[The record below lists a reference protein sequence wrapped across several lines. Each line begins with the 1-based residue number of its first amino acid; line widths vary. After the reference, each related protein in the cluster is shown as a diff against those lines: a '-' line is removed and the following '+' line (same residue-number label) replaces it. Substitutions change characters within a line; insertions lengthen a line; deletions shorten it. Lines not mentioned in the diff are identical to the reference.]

1 MSHVSDLRLEDLPDV
16 EPYMINKLKRA
27 GIQSVLDLA
36 VTTPI
41 ELAGGGDYINDA
53 NSVITA
59 DIETISQ
66 LVGKAKKALIDSGAL
81 TKEFCTAEEVL
92 ERRNSLVRFTT
103 GSVKLDSF
111 LKGGIESQA
120 MTEIAGEFGSGK
132 SQLCHTLCVTA
143 VNNTIKEKKG
153 RRAGDFDRNND
164 NNIIFIDTENTFR
177 PERIHQIAEGRG
189 FEPEE
194 TMKRVFVCKIYNSAH
209 LEAIIKNLGKSI
221 EQYKAKLVIIDSIIS
236 LHRAEFPGRETL
248 AERQQRLNVM
258 LHRLIRL
265 AEIYNV
271 AVVLTNQVQ
280 SQPDSF
286 FGGGSDPTRAAGGN
300 IMGHAST
307 YRIFLRK
314 AGRDRIAIMLDSPHH
329 AYGQT
334 RFTISEKGVQ
344 DIEEEKERTE
354 NNGGNKYSESGW

>member
-16 EPYMINKLKRA
+16 EPYMISKLKRA

-36 VTTPI
+36 VSIPI
-41 ELAGGGDYINDA
+41 ELAGGGDYINDD
-53 NSVITA
+53 NSAITS

-66 LVGKAKKALIDSGAL
+66 LVGKAKKAHIDSGAL

-111 LKGGIESQA
+111 LKGGVESQA

-143 VNNTIKEKKG
+143 VNNNLNKGKKERKG
-153 RRAGDFDRNND
+153 DPDGN

-286 FGGGSDPTRAAGGN
+286 FGGGDPTRAAGGN

-344 DIEEEKERTE
+344 DIEEEDKASKE